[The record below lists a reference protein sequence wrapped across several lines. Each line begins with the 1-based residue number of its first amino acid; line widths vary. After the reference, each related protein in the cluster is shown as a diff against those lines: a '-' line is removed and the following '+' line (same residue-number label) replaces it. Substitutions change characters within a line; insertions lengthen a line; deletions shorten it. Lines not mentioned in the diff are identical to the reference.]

1 MPLCCILLFA
11 MNDSTKSTFKA
22 FLRGVSGLLFGI
34 AGIAFLFGGHVIR
47 GFTKADIVLS
57 EMAGIFICLVCLGL
71 GALAK
76 SAGEEDVSEEEGEF
90 RL

>member
-1 MPLCCILLFA
+1 MS
-11 MNDSTKSTFKA
+11 DSTKSTWKA

-34 AGIAFLFGGHVIR
+34 AGTAFFFGGRAIR
-47 GFTKADIVLS
+47 EFTKADIVLS
-57 EMAGIFICLVCLGL
+57 EMAGIFICVVCMGL

-76 SAGEEDVSEEEGEF
+76 SAGEEDINEEEGEL

>member
-1 MPLCCILLFA
+1 MS
-11 MNDSTKSTFKA
+11 DSTKSTWKA

-34 AGIAFLFGGHVIR
+34 AGIAFFFGGRAIR
-47 GFTKADIVLS
+47 GFTKAGIVLS
-57 EMAGIFICLVCLGL
+57 EMGGIFITLVCLGL

-76 SAGEEDVSEEEGEF
+76 SAGEEDVYEDEGEL